1 MSTVAQTPDPAAD
14 EDGAVSG
21 KSGGTQRFLDA
32 IERLGNKVPHP
43 ALIFLGLIVIVI
55 VLSHVLYLTGASVT
69 TDVAEP
75 GSVPAVPDYEG
86 GTVVPGYPHPPV
98 GAVPDYEIERETITA
113 NSLLT
118 GDGIRFIFT
127 TAVQNFNDFGV
138 VAVILVAMIGVGVA
152 EEAGLIA
159 ALIRKMVKVAPRGAI
174 TFIIVLLG
182 GLSSVASDA
191 GYLVLIPLGAA
202 AFVSLGRNP
211 LAGIA
216 AAYAG
221 VSAAFFVNVLIT
233 PADGIITEVTNET
246 IGLVAPNVELNVT
259 QNFFFSTASLV
270 FCAVVMTWVTERLL
284 EPRLGA
290 WNRSEAPDAP
300 EDAEDAAAD
309 TAQTDE
315 ETALESRG
323 LRLSLIWTLV
333 AVAVVT
339 LLTALPNAP
348 LRNPDTGEIFGSS
361 PFMSSLLFI
370 ISMLF
375 LAAGLGY
382 GRGAKTL
389 TGSTNVINAIVKTF
403 NGLGGLIFLM
413 LLIAQFIAYFNYS
426 NMSRLAATGLAD
438 ILESANIG
446 ALALLVGFIL
456 LVAVIDLIMPGV
468 IPKWAILAPIFIPLF
483 FRLGIAPQT
492 VIAAYRVGDG
502 PMNVIT
508 PLMVYL
514 PFIVLVCQ
522 RYQKKAGLGTVVSM
536 MIPYTAIV
544 LVTWILFFVAW
555 YLIGIPWGPGAPVH
569 LN

>member
-1 MSTVAQTPDPAAD
+1 VNAKAVPDDRPVKKGGMQRVL
-14 EDGAVSG
+14 DG
-21 KSGGTQRFLDA
+21 
-32 IERLGNKVPHP
+32 IERVGNKVPHP
-43 ALIFLGLIVIVI
+43 ALIFLALIVIVI
-55 VLSHVLYLTGASVT
+55 VLSQILSWAGTSVT
-69 TDVAEP
+69 TEVAEP
-75 GSVPAVPDYEG
+75 ATVQVAPDYEG
-86 GTVVPGYPHPPV
+86 GTSVAGNDAPP
-98 GAVPDYEIERETITA
+98 APAIPDYTVKHETITA
-113 NSLLT
+113 ESLLT

-159 ALIRKMVKVAPRGAI
+159 ALIRKMVKVAPKGAI

-182 GLSSVASDA
+182 GISSVASDA

-202 AFVSLGRNP
+202 AFASLGRHP

-246 IGLVAPNVELNVT
+246 VALVAPDVHLNVT
-259 QNFFFSTASLV
+259 HNFYFSIAATL
-270 FCAVVMTWVTERLL
+270 FCAAVMTVITERII
-284 EPRLGA
+284 EPRLGKYDPT
-290 WNRSEAPDAP
+290 EAPSDAP
-300 EDAEDAAAD
+300 VDHQPSE
-309 TAQTDE
+309 E
-315 ETALESRG
+315 ETELESRG
-323 LRLSLIWTLV
+323 LRWSVYYLLV
-333 AVAVVT
+333 AVAIVSA
-339 LLTALPNAP
+339 LTFIPKAP

-382 GRGAKTL
+382 GQGAKSL

-413 LLIAQFIAYFNYS
+413 LLIAQFIAYFNYT
-426 NMSRLAATGLAD
+426 NMSTLAATGLAD
-438 ILESANIG
+438 LLERADIG
-446 ALALLVGFIL
+446 ALPLLIGFIL
-456 LVAVIDLIMPGV
+456 LVFVIDLIMPGV

-483 FRLGIAPQT
+483 YRLGIAPQT

-502 PMNVIT
+502 PANVIT

-522 RYQKKAGLGTVVSM
+522 RYRKKAGMGTVVSM
-536 MIPYTAIV
+536 MLPYTGIV
-544 LVTWILFFVAW
+544 LVTWTLFYIVW
-555 YLIGIPWGPGAPVH
+555 YLIGIPWGPSAPVH
-569 LN
+569 LG

>member
-1 MSTVAQTPDPAAD
+1 MSTVAESPSGEPEAA
-14 EDGAVSG
+14 EKPGGA
-21 KSGGTQRFLDA
+21 QRFLDA
-32 IERLGNKVPHP
+32 IERLGNRVPHP
-43 ALIFLGLIVIVI
+43 ALIFLGLIVGVI

-69 TDVAEP
+69 TEIAEP
-75 GSVPAVPDYEG
+75 GSLPAVPDYEG
-86 GTVVPGYPHPPV
+86 GTVNPGYPHPPV
-98 GAVPDYEIERETITA
+98 GPIPDYEIERETITA

-152 EEAGLIA
+152 EEAGLMGA
-159 ALIRKMVKVAPRGAI
+159 MIRKMVKVAPASLI
-174 TFIIVLLG
+174 TFIIVLIG

-202 AFVSLGRNP
+202 AFVSLGRHP

-221 VSAAFFVNVLIT
+221 VSAAFFVNILIT

-246 IGLVAPNVELNVT
+246 LGLVAPDVSLNVT
-259 QNFFFSTASLV
+259 HNLYFSIGSTI
-270 FCAVVMTWVTERLL
+270 FCAVVITWITERLL
-284 EPRLGA
+284 EPRLGK
-290 WNRSEAPDAP
+290 WDPGEAP
-300 EDAEDAAAD
+300 EDAPKDHVA
-309 TAQTDE
+309 TDE
-315 ETALESRG
+315 ELRLESRG
-323 LRLSLIWTLV
+323 LRMSLYWMLAAALV
-333 AVAVVT
+333 VA
-339 LLTALPNAP
+339 LLTVLPDAP
-348 LRNPDTGEIFGSS
+348 LRNPDTGEIFGTS

-370 ISMLF
+370 ISILF

-403 NGLGGLIFLM
+403 SGLGGLIFLM

-426 NMSRLAATGLAD
+426 NMSRLAATWLAD
-438 ILESANIG
+438 LLERANVG
-446 ALALLVGFIL
+446 ALPLLIGFVI

-468 IPKWAILAPIFIPLF
+468 IPKWAILAPIFVPLF
-483 FRLGIAPQT
+483 YQLGIAPQT

-522 RYQKKAGLGTVVSM
+522 RYRRKAGMGTVVSM
-536 MIPYTAIV
+536 MIPYTGIV
-544 LVTWILFFVAW
+544 LVTWLVFYVVW
-555 YLIGIPWGPGAPVH
+555 YLLGIPWGPDAPVH
-569 LN
+569 LG

>member
-1 MSTVAQTPDPAAD
+1 MSTVTPEPGGAPGGDTAPDPAPGPGRA
-14 EDGAVSG
+14 
-21 KSGGTQRFLDA
+21 GGTQRFLDA
-32 IERLGNKVPHP
+32 VERLGNRVPHP
-43 ALIFLGLIVIVI
+43 ALIFLGLIVGVI
-55 VLSHVLYLTGASVT
+55 LLSHLLYLTGASVT
-69 TDVAEP
+69 ADVAEP

-86 GTVVPGYPHPPV
+86 GTVVPGYPHDPT
-98 GAVPDYEIERETITA
+98 ATVPDYEIERETITA

-118 GDGIRFIFT
+118 ADGIRFIFT

-159 ALIRKMVKVAPRGAI
+159 ALIRTMVAIAPRGAI

-182 GLSSVASDA
+182 GISSVASDA

-202 AFVSLGRNP
+202 AFVSLGRHP

-246 IGLVAPNVELNVT
+246 IGLVAPDVELNVT
-259 QNFFFSTASLV
+259 HNFFFSTASLV
-270 FCAVVMTWVTERLL
+270 FCALVMTWVTERLL
-284 EPRLGA
+284 EPRLGR
-290 WNRSEAPDAP
+290 WSRSEAPDDAP
-300 EDAEDAAAD
+300 VDTVPTEAD
-309 TAQTDE
+309 R
-315 ETALESRG
+315 ALESRG
-323 LRLSLIWTLV
+323 LRQALVWTLV
-333 AVAVVT
+333 AVAVVA
-339 LLTALPNAP
+339 LLTAPPGAP
-348 LRNPDTGEIFGSS
+348 LRNPETGEVFGSS

-382 GRGAKTL
+382 GRGAGTL
-389 TGSTNVINAIVKTF
+389 TGSTNVIGAVVKTF

-438 ILESANIG
+438 LLESANIG

-483 FRLGIAPQT
+483 YRLGIAPQT
-492 VIAAYRVGDG
+492 VVAAYRVGDG
-502 PMNVIT
+502 PMNVVT

-522 RYQKKAGLGTVVSM
+522 RYQRRAGLGTVVSM

-544 LVTWILFFVAW
+544 LVTWILFFVLW
-555 YLIGIPWGPGAPVH
+555 YVVGIPWGPGAPVH
-569 LN
+569 LG

>member
-1 MSTVAQTPDPAAD
+1 MNAQTVEEPHHKPGGMQRVL
-14 EDGAVSG
+14 DG
-21 KSGGTQRFLDA
+21 
-32 IERLGNKVPHP
+32 IERVGNKVPHP
-43 ALIFLGLIVIVI
+43 ALIFLALIVLVI
-55 VLSHVLYLTGASVT
+55 VLSQILSWAGTSVT
-69 TDVAEP
+69 TEVAEP
-75 GSVPAVPDYEG
+75 ATVQVAPEYPQGTSVPGNDAPPAAVVPDF
-86 GTVVPGYPHPPV
+86 
-98 GAVPDYEIERETITA
+98 EIHHETITA
-113 NSLLT
+113 ESLLT

-159 ALIRKMVKVAPRGAI
+159 ALIRKMVKVAPKGLI

-182 GLSSVASDA
+182 GISSVASDA

-202 AFVSLGRNP
+202 AFASLGRHP

-246 IGLVAPNVELNVT
+246 IGLVAPDVHLNVT
-259 QNFFFSTASLV
+259 HNFFFSIAATL
-270 FCAVVMTWVTERLL
+270 FCALVMTVITERLL
-284 EPRLGA
+284 EPRLGKYDPA
-290 WNRSEAPDAP
+290 EAPSDAP
-300 EDAEDAAAD
+300 AD
-309 TAQTDE
+309 HQPNE
-315 ETALESRG
+315 QELALESRG
-323 LRLSLIWTLV
+323 LRWSVYYLLIAAAIV
-333 AVAVVT
+333 SA
-339 LLTALPNAP
+339 LTFIPGAP

-382 GRGAKTL
+382 GRGAQSL

-413 LLIAQFIAYFNYS
+413 LLIAQFIAYFNYTNIS
-426 NMSRLAATGLAD
+426 TLAATGLAD
-438 ILESANIG
+438 LLERADIG
-446 ALALLVGFIL
+446 ALPLLIGFIL
-456 LVAVIDLIMPGV
+456 LVFVIDLIMPGV

-483 FRLGIAPQT
+483 YRLGIAPQT
-492 VIAAYRVGDG
+492 VVAAYRVGDG
-502 PMNVIT
+502 PANVIT

-522 RYQKKAGLGTVVSM
+522 KYRKKAGLGTVVSM
-536 MIPYTAIV
+536 MLPYTGIV
-544 LVTWILFFVAW
+544 LVAWILFYVAW
-555 YLIGIPWGPGAPVH
+555 YLIGLPWGPDAPVH
-569 LN
+569 LG

>member
-1 MSTVAQTPDPAAD
+1 MSAVAESPASK
-14 EDGAVSG
+14 EPEVEE
-21 KSGGTQRFLDA
+21 KSGGGAQRFLDA

-43 ALIFLGLIVIVI
+43 ALIFLGLIVGVI
-55 VLSHVLYLTGASVT
+55 VLSHILYLTGASVT
-69 TDVAEP
+69 TDVADP
-75 GSVPAVPDYEG
+75 SSVPAVPDYEG
-86 GTVVPGYPHPPV
+86 GTVNPGYPHPPT
-98 GAVPDYEIERETITA
+98 GAVPDYELQRETITA

-118 GDGIRFIFT
+118 ADGIRFIFT

-159 ALIRKMVKVAPRGAI
+159 ALIRKMVKVAPAGLI

-182 GLSSVASDA
+182 GISSVASDA

-202 AFVSLGRNP
+202 AFASLGRHP

-221 VSAAFFVNVLIT
+221 VSAAFFVNILIT

-246 IGLVAPNVELNVT
+246 IGLVAPGVTLNVT
-259 QNFFFSTASLV
+259 QNYFFAFASTF
-270 FCAVVMTWVTERLL
+270 FCALVMTWITERLL
-284 EPRLGA
+284 EPRLGTWDPA
-290 WNRSEAPDAP
+290 EA
-300 EDAEDAAAD
+300 AEDAPKEHVPA
-309 TAQTDE
+309 DE
-315 ETALESRG
+315 EMALESRG
-323 LRLSLIWTLV
+323 LRMATYWVLA
-333 AVAVVT
+333 AVAIVS
-339 LLTALPNAP
+339 LLTFLPNAP
-348 LRNPDTGEIFGSS
+348 LRNPDTGEVFGSS

-382 GRGAKTL
+382 GRGAKSL
-389 TGSTNVINAIVKTF
+389 TGSTNIINAIVKTF

-426 NMSRLAATGLAD
+426 NMSRLAATALAD
-438 ILESANIG
+438 VLERANIG
-446 ALALLVGFIL
+446 ALPLLIGFII
-456 LVAVIDLIMPGV
+456 LVAIIDLIMPGV

-522 RYQKKAGLGTVVSM
+522 RYRKKAGMGTVVSM
-536 MIPYTAIV
+536 MIPYTGIV
-544 LVTWILFFVAW
+544 LLTWMIFYVVW
-555 YLIGIPWGPGAPVH
+555 YLLGIPWGPSAPVH
-569 LN
+569 LG

>member
-1 MSTVAQTPDPAAD
+1 MNAKTVEETPAKKGGMQRVL
-14 EDGAVSG
+14 DG
-21 KSGGTQRFLDA
+21 
-32 IERLGNKVPHP
+32 IERVGNKVPHP
-43 ALIFLGLIVIVI
+43 ALIFLGLIVAVI
-55 VLSHVLYLTGASVT
+55 VVSQILAWTGASVT
-69 TDVAEP
+69 TEVAEP
-75 GSVPAVPDYEG
+75 STSEVAPVYPGGTSVPGNDAPPAAAVPDFE
-86 GTVVPGYPHPPV
+86 VH
-98 GAVPDYEIERETITA
+98 EETITA
-113 NSLLT
+113 ESLLT

-159 ALIRKMVKVAPRGAI
+159 ALIRKMVKVAPKGAI

-182 GLSSVASDA
+182 GISSVASDA

-202 AFVSLGRNP
+202 AFASLGRHP

-246 IGLVAPNVELNVT
+246 IALVAPDVHLNVT
-259 QNFFFSTASLV
+259 HNFYFSIAATI
-270 FCAVVMTWVTERLL
+270 FCAIVMTVITERIL
-284 EPRLGA
+284 EPRLGKYDA
-290 WNRSEAPDAP
+290 SEAPADAP
-300 EDAEDAAAD
+300 AD
-309 TAQTDE
+309 HVPSE
-315 ETALESRG
+315 EEAALESRG
-323 LRLSLIWTLV
+323 LRWSVYYLLV
-333 AVAVVT
+333 AAAIVSA
-339 LLTALPNAP
+339 LTFIPNAP
-348 LRNPDTGEIFGSS
+348 LRNPETGEIFGSS

-382 GRGAKTL
+382 GQGSKSL

-413 LLIAQFIAYFNYS
+413 LLIAQFIAYFNYT
-426 NMSRLAATGLAD
+426 NMSTLAATGLAD
-438 ILESANIG
+438 LLERADIG
-446 ALALLVGFIL
+446 ALPLLIGFIV
-456 LVAVIDLIMPGV
+456 LVLVIDLIMPGV

-483 FRLGIAPQT
+483 YRLGVAPQT
-492 VIAAYRVGDG
+492 VVAAYRVGDG
-502 PMNVIT
+502 PANVIT

-522 RYQKKAGLGTVVSM
+522 KYRKKAGLGTVVSM
-536 MIPYTAIV
+536 MLPYTIIV
-544 LVTWILFFVAW
+544 LIAWTLFYVAW
-555 YLIGIPWGPGAPVH
+555 YLIGIPWGPSAPVH
-569 LN
+569 LG

>member
-1 MSTVAQTPDPAAD
+1 MNAKTVGDKPAK
-14 EDGAVSG
+14 
-21 KSGGTQRFLDA
+21 KSGMQRVLDG
-32 IERLGNKVPHP
+32 IERVGNKVPHP
-43 ALIFLGLIVIVI
+43 ALIFLALIVIVI
-55 VLSHVLYLTGASVT
+55 GLSQILSWAGTSVT
-69 TDVAEP
+69 TEVAEP
-75 GSVPAVPDYEG
+75 ATVQVAPEYPQGSSVPGNDA
-86 GTVVPGYPHPPV
+86 PPAPV
-98 GAVPDYEIERETITA
+98 IPDYEIKHETITA
-113 NSLLT
+113 ESLIT

-159 ALIRKMVKVAPRGAI
+159 ALIRKMVKVAPKAAI

-182 GLSSVASDA
+182 GISSVASDA

-202 AFVSLGRNP
+202 AFASLGRHP

-246 IGLVAPNVELNVT
+246 IGLVAPDVSLNVT
-259 QNFFFSTASLV
+259 HNFYFSIAATL
-270 FCAVVMTWVTERLL
+270 FCALVMTVITERLL
-284 EPRLGA
+284 EPRLG
-290 WNRSEAPDAP
+290 RYDPSEAPSDAP
-300 EDAEDAAAD
+300 VDH
-309 TAQTDE
+309 QPSDE
-315 ETALESRG
+315 EMRLESRG
-323 LRLSLIWTLV
+323 LRWSVYYLLV
-333 AVAVVT
+333 AVAIVSA
-339 LLTALPNAP
+339 LTFIPNAP

-382 GRGAKTL
+382 GRGAKSL

-413 LLIAQFIAYFNYS
+413 LLIAQFIAYFNYT
-426 NMSRLAATGLAD
+426 NMSTLAATGLAD
-438 ILESANIG
+438 LLERADIG
-446 ALALLVGFIL
+446 ALPLLIGFIL
-456 LVAVIDLIMPGV
+456 LVFVIDLIMPGV

-483 FRLGIAPQT
+483 YRLGIAPQT
-492 VIAAYRVGDG
+492 VVAAYRVGDG
-502 PMNVIT
+502 PANVIT

-514 PFIVLVCQ
+514 PFIVLVSQ
-522 RYQKKAGLGTVVSM
+522 RYRKKAGMGTVVSM
-536 MIPYTAIV
+536 MLPYTGIV
-544 LVTWILFFVAW
+544 LVAWTLFYIAW
-555 YLIGIPWGPGAPVH
+555 YLIGIPWGPSAPVH
-569 LN
+569 LG

>member
-1 MSTVAQTPDPAAD
+1 MNAKAEKTPTAKSRMQRIL
-14 EDGAVSG
+14 DG
-21 KSGGTQRFLDA
+21 
-32 IERLGNKVPHP
+32 IEQVGNKVPHP
-43 ALIFLGLIVIVI
+43 ALIFLALILLVI
-55 VLSHVLYLTGASVT
+55 VLSQILSWTGTSVT
-69 TDVAEP
+69 TEVVEPATVQVAPEYP
-75 GSVPAVPDYEG
+75 GGTSVPGNDAPPAPAVPDYQ
-86 GTVVPGYPHPPV
+86 VHH
-98 GAVPDYEIERETITA
+98 ETITA
-113 NSLLT
+113 ESLLT

-159 ALIRKMVKVAPRGAI
+159 ALIRKMVKVAPRGLI

-182 GLSSVASDA
+182 GISSVASDA

-202 AFVSLGRNP
+202 AFASLGRHP

-246 IGLVAPNVELNVT
+246 IALVAPDVHLNVT
-259 QNFFFSTASLV
+259 HNFFFSIAATI
-270 FCAVVMTWVTERLL
+270 FCALVMTVITERIL
-284 EPRLGA
+284 EPRLGRYDPA
-290 WNRSEAPDAP
+290 EAP
-300 EDAEDAAAD
+300 EDAPAD
-309 TAQTDE
+309 HQPSDE
-315 ETALESRG
+315 EMQLESRG
-323 LRLSLIWTLV
+323 LRWSVYYLLV
-333 AVAVVT
+333 AVAIVSA
-339 LLTALPNAP
+339 LTFIPKAP

-382 GRGAKTL
+382 GRGAKSL

-413 LLIAQFIAYFNYS
+413 LLIAQFIAYFNYT
-426 NMSRLAATGLAD
+426 NMSTLAATGLAD
-438 ILESANIG
+438 LLERADIG
-446 ALALLVGFIL
+446 ALPLLIGFIL
-456 LVAVIDLIMPGV
+456 LVAIIDLIMPGV
-468 IPKWAILAPIFIPLF
+468 IPKWAILAPIFVPLF
-483 FRLGIAPQT
+483 YRLGIAPQT
-492 VIAAYRVGDG
+492 VVAAYRVGDG

-522 RYQKKAGLGTVVSM
+522 KYRKKAGIGTVVSM
-536 MIPYTAIV
+536 MLPYTGIV
-544 LVTWILFFVAW
+544 LVTWTLFYIVW
-555 YLIGIPWGPGAPVH
+555 YLIGIPWGPSAPVH
-569 LN
+569 LG

>member
-1 MSTVAQTPDPAAD
+1 MNAKAVPEKPVKKGGMQRVL
-14 EDGAVSG
+14 DG
-21 KSGGTQRFLDA
+21 
-32 IERLGNKVPHP
+32 IERVGNKVPHP
-43 ALIFLGLIVIVI
+43 ALIFLALIVIVI
-55 VLSHVLYLTGASVT
+55 VLSQILSWAGTSVT
-69 TDVAEP
+69 TEVAEP
-75 GSVPAVPDYEG
+75 ATAQVAPDYEG
-86 GTVVPGYPHPPV
+86 GTSVAGNDAPPAP
-98 GAVPDYEIERETITA
+98 AVPDYTIKHETITA
-113 NSLLT
+113 ESLLT

-159 ALIRKMVKVAPRGAI
+159 ALIRKMVKVAPKGAI

-182 GLSSVASDA
+182 GISSVASDA

-202 AFVSLGRNP
+202 AFASLGRHP

-246 IGLVAPNVELNVT
+246 IGLVAPDVHLNVT
-259 QNFFFSTASLV
+259 HNFYFSIAATL
-270 FCAVVMTWVTERLL
+270 FCALVMTVITERLI
-284 EPRLGA
+284 EPRLGRYDPA
-290 WNRSEAPDAP
+290 EAPDDAP
-300 EDAEDAAAD
+300 VDHQPD
-309 TAQTDE
+309 DE
-315 ETALESRG
+315 EMALESRG
-323 LRLSLIWTLV
+323 LRWSVYYLLIAIAIV
-333 AVAVVT
+333 SA
-339 LLTALPNAP
+339 LTFIPKAP

-382 GRGAKTL
+382 GRGSKSL

-413 LLIAQFIAYFNYS
+413 LLIAQFIAYFNYT

-438 ILESANIG
+438 LLERADIG
-446 ALALLVGFIL
+446 ALPLLIGFIL
-456 LVAVIDLIMPGV
+456 LVFVIDLIMPGV
-468 IPKWAILAPIFIPLF
+468 IPKWAILAPIFVPLF
-483 FRLGIAPQT
+483 YRLGIAPQT
-492 VIAAYRVGDG
+492 VVAAYRVGDG
-502 PMNVIT
+502 PANVIT

-522 RYQKKAGLGTVVSM
+522 RYRKKAGMGTVVSM
-536 MIPYTAIV
+536 MLPYTGIV
-544 LVTWILFFVAW
+544 LVAWTLFYVAW
-555 YLIGIPWGPGAPVH
+555 YLIGIPWGPSAPVH
-569 LN
+569 LH

>member
-1 MSTVAQTPDPAAD
+1 MNAKVVGDKPVKKGGMQRLL
-14 EDGAVSG
+14 DG
-21 KSGGTQRFLDA
+21 
-32 IERLGNKVPHP
+32 IERVGNKVPHP

-55 VLSHVLYLTGASVT
+55 VASQVLSWAGTSVT
-69 TDVAEP
+69 IDIAEP
-75 GSVPAVPDYEG
+75 ATVAVSPEYPQGTSVPGTDTPPPPAVPDYEL
-86 GTVVPGYPHPPV
+86 HK
-98 GAVPDYEIERETITA
+98 ETIKA
-113 NSLLT
+113 ESLLT

-159 ALIRKMVKVAPRGAI
+159 ALIRKMVKVAPKGAI

-182 GLSSVASDA
+182 GISSVASDA

-202 AFVSLGRNP
+202 AFASLGRHP

-221 VSAAFFVNVLIT
+221 VSAAFFVNILIT

-246 IGLVAPNVELNVT
+246 VALVAPDVHLNVT
-259 QNFFFSTASLV
+259 HNFYFSIAATL
-270 FCAVVMTWVTERLL
+270 FCALVMTLITERVL
-284 EPRLGA
+284 EPRLGKYDA
-290 WNRSEAPDAP
+290 AEAPADAP
-300 EDAEDAAAD
+300 IDH
-309 TAQTDE
+309 QTSDE
-315 ETALESRG
+315 ELALESRG
-323 LRLSLIWTLV
+323 LRFSVYYLLV
-333 AVAVVT
+333 AAAIVSA
-339 LLTALPNAP
+339 LTFIPGAP

-382 GRGAKTL
+382 GRGAKSL

-413 LLIAQFIAYFNYS
+413 LLIAQFIAYFNYT
-426 NMSRLAATGLAD
+426 NMSTLAATGLAD
-438 ILESANIG
+438 LLERADIG
-446 ALALLVGFIL
+446 ALPLLVGFIL
-456 LVAVIDLIMPGV
+456 LVVIIDLIMPGV
-468 IPKWAILAPIFIPLF
+468 IPKWAILAPIFVPLF
-483 FRLGIAPQT
+483 YRLGIAPQT
-492 VIAAYRVGDG
+492 VVAAYRVGDG
-502 PMNVIT
+502 PVNVIT

-522 RYQKKAGLGTVVSM
+522 RYRKKAGLGTVVSM
-536 MIPYTAIV
+536 MLPYTIIL
-544 LVTWILFFVAW
+544 LVAWTLFYVAW
-555 YLIGIPWGPGAPVH
+555 YLVGIPWGPSSPVH
-569 LN
+569 LG